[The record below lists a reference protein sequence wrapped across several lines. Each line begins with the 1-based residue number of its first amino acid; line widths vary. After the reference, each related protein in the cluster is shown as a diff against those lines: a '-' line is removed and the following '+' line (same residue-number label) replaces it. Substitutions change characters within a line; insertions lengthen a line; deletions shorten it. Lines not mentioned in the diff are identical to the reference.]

1 MFTTGSKFFIGA
13 SALALIGAIV
23 YPAVTDGP
31 ASTTGTIGLVSA
43 FVVLAFLAGVNVFNR
58 DGNLPA
64 AQEGALTDS
73 AAAQGPV
80 GRSAWPLVTAVG
92 LAGLVVG
99 VVSKPVVFKV
109 AVVVLLAGIVEWMVQ
124 GWSERASADRAFNG
138 NVRRRLLYPLEFPL
152 LGAALIAVVAYPF
165 SRVLLGLDKEATLV
179 VFGVVGALVLAG
191 GFLFASKR
199 DVSKRTILGVC
210 AVAGVALMGVGVA
223 SAVQGQ
229 KTIERHVSQA
239 DEPAVCLEAGVNDE
253 IDGDASQDVSA
264 KSSVIANI
272 YLQNNGTVIAY
283 VNGFPDQ
290 PKSEVTIPRG
300 ADVSFVFHNDYE
312 SSQRLTARLGTFG
325 DNPELVTCT
334 TAVHSGKSAF
344 IRFRAPKSNL
354 ASSTPLVLS
363 VPGLEGQEIAL
374 IVP

>member
-13 SALALIGAIV
+13 AGLALVGTIV
-23 YPAVTDGP
+23 YPAVTNGP
-31 ASTTGTIGLVSA
+31 ASTTGTIGLLSA

-58 DGNLPA
+58 DGNVPA

-73 AAAQGPV
+73 AAAQGPA

-92 LAGLVVG
+92 VAGLVVG

-109 AVVVLLAGIVEWMVQ
+109 ALVVLLAGIVEWMVQ
-124 GWSERASADRAFNG
+124 GWSERGSADRAFNG
-138 NVRRRLLYPLEFPL
+138 NLRRRMLYPLEFPL

-165 SRVLLGLDKEATLV
+165 SRVLLGLDETATLV

-199 DVSKRTILGVC
+199 DVSKRTIIGVC
-210 AVAGVALMGVGVA
+210 AIAGVALMGVGVA
-223 SAVQGQ
+223 SAVKGQ
-229 KTIERHVSQA
+229 RTIEPHVSQA
-239 DEPAVCLEAGVNDE
+239 DEPAVCLEGGTNDE
-253 IDGDASQDVSA
+253 VDSDASQDVSA

-272 YLQNNGTVIAY
+272 YLQSNGTVIAY

-290 PKSEVTIPRG
+290 PMSEVTIPRG
-300 ADVSFVFHNDYE
+300 AEVSFLFHNDY
-312 SSQRLTARLGTFG
+312 SSSERLTARLGTFA
-325 DNPELVTCT
+325 DKPEIVTCT

-344 IRFRAPKSNL
+344 IRFKATKSNL

-363 VPGLEGQEIAL
+363 VPGLEGQEIRL
-374 IVP
+374 VVP